1 MNILKIKRVKLSI
14 KMFFRKI
21 KHRWIVNY
29 LISCSGA
36 FHHGKYG
43 IEGWYVV
50 LMSDE
55 KYHKY
60 NEL

>member
-1 MNILKIKRVKLSI
+1 
-14 KMFFRKI
+14 MFFRKI
-21 KHRWIVNY
+21 KHRWIVDY

-55 KYHKY
+55 NYHKY
-60 NEL
+60 NELQ